1 MPYPI
6 RIECGNC
13 FSRANYEI
21 ERGVVCNDA
30 DLVCPNCGCS
40 PTDAPFAVMKDNC
53 LAKHTVK
60 KEDPSEVKT

>member
-1 MPYPI
+1 MSDDETTYPI

-21 ERGVVCNDA
+21 KRGVVCNDA

-40 PTDAPFAVMKDNC
+40 PTGSAFAVMKDNT
-53 LAKHTVK
+53 LAQHKVK
-60 KEDPSEVKT
+60 KED

>member
-1 MPYPI
+1 MADETTYPI

-30 DLVCPNCGCS
+30 DLVCPNCGCN
-40 PTDAPFAVMKDNC
+40 PKRGLNG
-53 LAKHTVK
+53 
-60 KEDPSEVKT
+60 KTSKIIQEQSRRR